1 MDLLQIVSV
10 QHGDVVDAVCDVLVL
25 KHAQGFYGADGVV
38 ANRLAVTQPGLM
50 GLSLPP
56 DKYKLLPTEGTISA
70 EHALFLGVVQLY
82 RFDYGQIRSFARYAL
97 KILQK
102 EQPHVGTIAMTMHG
116 IGYGLD
122 EQEAFLAQLA
132 GIQDACQAGAVP
144 ASLKKIIFVERNKG
158 RATRLKEIL
167 KEQFAAPPIN
177 AGTASEQKPHVFV
190 AMPFATEFEDVYRF
204 GIQGPVNEAGFLCE
218 RVDMAHFTGDI
229 LERIKTRIETA
240 ALVVADLTGAPGPDV
255 RREGASVPVL
265 QKHLGA
271 MREAHPRPRPEPSRV
286 IPDPSFSVLVSPLLG
301 LGDDPEGFAHKFQ
314 TFLNV
319 LVPVVPVVRSGKLG
333 VLVGNFKCV

>member
-1 MDLLQIVSV
+1 V
-10 QHGDVVDAVCDVLVL
+10 ACDVLVL

-38 ANRLAVTQPGLM
+38 ASRLSVTQPGLM

-56 DKYKLLPTEGTISA
+56 DKYKLVSTEGVISA
-70 EHALFLGVVQLY
+70 ERALFLGVVQLY

-102 EQPHVGTIAMTMHG
+102 EQPHVGTVAMTMHG

-132 GIQDACQAGAVP
+132 GIQDAYQAGTVP
-144 ASLKKIIFVERNKG
+144 ASLKKIMFVERNKG

-167 KEQFAAPPIN
+167 REQFAVSPSPSQPAIS

-190 AMPFATEFEDVYRF
+190 AMPFASEFEDVYRF
-204 GIQGPVNEAGFLCE
+204 GIQGPINDAGFLCE

-229 LERIKTRIETA
+229 LDRIKTRIETA
-240 ALVVADLTGAPGPDV
+240 SLVVADLTGANANVYLEVGYAWGKGCSV
-255 RREGASVPVL
+255 LLVLREGHDLMFDVKGHRCLFYKNISEL
-265 QKHLGA
+265 CEKLT
-271 MREAHPRPRPEPSRV
+271 RDLKT
-286 IPDPSFSVLVSPLLG
+286 IPP
-301 LGDDPEGFAHKFQ
+301 
-314 TFLNV
+314 
-319 LVPVVPVVRSGKLG
+319 
-333 VLVGNFKCV
+333 

>member
-10 QHGDVVDAVCDVLVL
+10 QHGDVLDAACDVLVL

-38 ANRLAVTQPGLM
+38 ANRLSVTQPGLM

-56 DKYKLLPTEGTISA
+56 DKYKLFPTEGTVSA
-70 EHALFLGVVQLY
+70 EQVLFLGVVQLY

-102 EQPHVGTIAMTMHG
+102 EQPHVGTVAMTMHG

-132 GIQDACQAGAVP
+132 GIQDAFQAGTVP
-144 ASLKKIIFVERNKG
+144 ASLKKIVFVERNKG
-158 RATRLKEIL
+158 RATRLQEIL
-167 KEQFAAPPIN
+167 KERFAAAPAID

-190 AMPFATEFEDVYRF
+190 AMPFAPEFEDVYRF

-240 ALVVADLTGAPGPDV
+240 ALVVADLSGANANVYLEVGYAW
-255 RREGASVPVL
+255 GKS
-265 QKHLGA
+265 
-271 MREAHPRPRPEPSRV
+271 RPTLLLLRG
-286 IPDPSFSVLVSPLLG
+286 DPSELMFDVKSHRCLFYKNISELCEKLTKDLKTLPPSP
-301 LGDDPEGFAHKFQ
+301 P
-314 TFLNV
+314 
-319 LVPVVPVVRSGKLG
+319 
-333 VLVGNFKCV
+333 

>member
-10 QHGDVVDAVCDVLVL
+10 EHGDVLDSVCDVLVL

-38 ANRLAVTQPGLM
+38 ASRLSVVEPGLL

-56 DKYKLLPTEGTISA
+56 DRYKLLPTEGTVSA
-70 EHALFLGVVQLY
+70 EKVLFLGVVQLY

-102 EQPHVGTIAMTMHG
+102 EQPHVATIAMTMHG

-132 GIQDACQAGAVP
+132 GIQDAYQAGTVP
-144 ASLKKIIFVERNKG
+144 ASLKKIVFVERNKG

-167 KEQFAAPPIN
+167 RDQFAAPAIT

-190 AMPFATEFEDVYRF
+190 AMPFSPEFEDVYRF
-204 GIQGPVNEAGFLCE
+204 GIQGPINDAGFLCE

-240 ALVVADLTGAPGPDV
+240 SLIVADLTGANANVYLEVGYAWGKSRPTLLV
-255 RREGASVPVL
+255 MREGGELMFDVKSHRCL
-265 QKHLGA
+265 FYKNISELC
-271 MREAHPRPRPEPSRV
+271 E
-286 IPDPSFSVLVSPLLG
+286 
-301 LGDDPEGFAHKFQ
+301 
-314 TFLNV
+314 
-319 LVPVVPVVRSGKLG
+319 KLTKD
-333 VLVGNFKCV
+333 LKTIRH